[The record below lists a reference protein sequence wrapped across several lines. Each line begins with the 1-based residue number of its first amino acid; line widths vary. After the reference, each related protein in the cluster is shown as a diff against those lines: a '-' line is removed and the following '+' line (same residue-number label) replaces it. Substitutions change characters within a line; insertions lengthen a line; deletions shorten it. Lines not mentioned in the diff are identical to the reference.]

1 VLKDFPYFPFWVFI
15 PFMALAIA
23 VMANG
28 VNFTD
33 GFDTLA
39 VVPLITCSIFVGIIA
54 YVSSHSLWSTYLLI
68 PYIPKVDEILPLIG
82 AIVGTLLSFLWFNAP
97 PSSIIMGDSGAVGL
111 GGTIGILFIFVKAGF
126 YLPVVGFIFCMEF
139 VSVMLQIGWFKATR
153 TRIFLRAPIHHHF
166 QFMMRKNPFYVN
178 EFYIRSKIAWRFH
191 IVSAIL
197 LVVGLIMFFK
207 VR

>member
-1 VLKDFPYFPFWVFI
+1 
-15 PFMALAIA
+15 
-23 VMANG
+23 
-28 VNFTD
+28 
-33 GFDTLA
+33 
-39 VVPLITCSIFVGIIA
+39 
-54 YVSSHSLWSTYLLI
+54 
-68 PYIPKVDEILPLIG
+68 
-82 AIVGTLLSFLWFNAP
+82 
-97 PSSIIMGDSGAVGL
+97 
-111 GGTIGILFIFVKAGF
+111 
-126 YLPVVGFIFCMEF
+126 MEF
-139 VSVMLQIGWFKATR
+139 VSVMLQIGWFKTTR